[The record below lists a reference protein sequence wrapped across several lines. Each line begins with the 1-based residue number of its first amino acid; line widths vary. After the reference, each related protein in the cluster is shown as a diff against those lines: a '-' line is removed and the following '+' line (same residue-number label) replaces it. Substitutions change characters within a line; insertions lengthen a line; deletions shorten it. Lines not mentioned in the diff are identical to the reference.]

1 MPKYLEPMNSM
12 PRHTFRPAA
21 LGLRAVRPAGRA
33 AAVGV
38 LLACVLAGLAVPHP
52 LRAATPAVSEAVV
65 QRTIMPDAGPSSFA
79 ISFPEGVSLCFD
91 PVRLGINYA
100 WLGTV
105 DLDPAW
111 TGKNI
116 VPAKV
121 NGRIFYREPTSP
133 VLRLGDRSRPPAIQ
147 FQGYALRGGHPEF
160 HYTLDGHPVRESLHP
175 LPDGTGFERRFR
187 VTLPPGVDCWLLG
200 EVQPNATMT
209 LGDGRPLGEG
219 ATHFVGGGVI
229 EFTVV
234 TRAR

>member
-1 MPKYLEPMNSM
+1 MPQQCLRVAASGLGASRPGGRN
-12 PRHTFRPAA
+12 PAA
-21 LGLRAVRPAGRA
+21 LL
-33 AAVGV
+33 
-38 LLACVLAGLAVPHP
+38 LLACVLAGLALPCP
-52 LRAATPAVSEAVV
+52 LGAAAPAVPELVV

-79 ISFPEGVSLCFD
+79 LSFPEGVSLCFD
-91 PVRLGINYA
+91 PVRLGLNYA

-116 VPAKV
+116 VPARV
-121 NGRIFYREPTSP
+121 NGRIFYREPASP
-133 VLRLGDRSRPPAIQ
+133 VLRLGARSHPPAIQ

-160 HYTLDGHPVRESLHP
+160 HYTLDGHPVRESIHP

-200 EVQPNATMT
+200 EVQPNAVMS

-219 ATHFVGGGVI
+219 ATHFVGGGVL

-234 TRAR
+234 VQAR